1 MNRRKTTRTSLGM
14 GTVILLVASM
24 VVMGGAG
31 VFHAYVKN
39 RQINVAREIQVVEER
54 ISQHKLDIT
63 NLEVRLDDQLNPIL
77 INDRLADMSSDLRRI
92 PPSVVKE
99 ISFATESG
107 SESARGAVPSR
118 PASAGDLSLSA
129 VTSKP

>member
-1 MNRRKTTRTSLGM
+1 M

-24 VVMGGAG
+24 IVMGGAG